1 MRHRLLVGY
10 DVTDELFGLAIS
22 YDGWLDPYYMYGAI
36 LVAAPSWAVGT
47 ALGVVVGNLLPA
59 RVVSALS
66 VALYGMFLCH
76 HHPAGAPRIQW
87 SPFWCCS
94 LSRSVWRAAIC
105 RLSPRCLPARGRS
118 S

>member
-47 ALGVVVGNLLPA
+47 ALGVDG
-59 RVVSALS
+59 
-66 VALYGMFLCH
+66 
-76 HHPAGAPRIQW
+76 
-87 SPFWCCS
+87 
-94 LSRSVWRAAIC
+94 RATC
-105 RLSPRCLPARGRS
+105 SPRAWSAR
-118 S
+118 